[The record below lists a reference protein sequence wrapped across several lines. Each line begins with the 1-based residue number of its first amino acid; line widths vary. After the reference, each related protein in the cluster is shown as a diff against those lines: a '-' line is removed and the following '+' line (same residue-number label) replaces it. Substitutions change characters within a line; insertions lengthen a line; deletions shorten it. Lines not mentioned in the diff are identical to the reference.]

1 MAASGKLEVLVDG
14 LVFPEGP
21 RWRDGKLW
29 FSDMLTGRV
38 MNVDL
43 RGRTQTVAQGTEW
56 LSGLGWLPDGRLLV
70 VSMQSRRLMRLEGGE
85 LVQAADLSALTSYM
99 TNDMVVDAAGRA
111 YVGEVGFDV
120 HGGAPFKAA
129 ALVLVTP
136 DGGTRIVDPDL
147 ACPNGA
153 VITPDG
159 GTLIVAESLADR
171 LTAYDIGADGSLAR
185 RRVWA
190 AVAGLGPD
198 GICLD
203 AAGCVWVASP
213 MQGLVQ
219 RVREG
224 GEVLERFATEVMPL
238 APMLGGPGRRTL
250 FICEAPRPDE
260 ALQERRGRIEMM
272 PVEAAGVGLP

>member
-1 MAASGKLEVLVDG
+1 MATNSGRRTLIDG

-21 RWRDGKLW
+21 RWRGGKLW
-29 FSDMLTGRV
+29 FSDMLAGRV
-38 MNVDL
+38 MTVDL
-43 RGRTQTVAQGTEW
+43 DGQLETIATATGW

-70 VSMQSRRLMRLEGGE
+70 VSMLDRRLLRLEPEG
-85 LVQAADLSALTSYM
+85 LVEVADLKALTSYM
-99 TNDMVVDAAGRA
+99 TNDMVVDARGRA
-111 YVGEVGFDV
+111 YIGEVGFDV

-136 DGGTRIVDPDL
+136 DGQARVVDPDL
-147 ACPNGA
+147 KCPNGA

-159 GTLIVAESLADR
+159 RTLIVAESLADR
-171 LTAYDIGADGSLAR
+171 LTAYTIAADGSLGE

-190 AVAGLGPD
+190 AVEGLGPD

-203 AAGCVWVASP
+203 AEHCIWVASP

-224 GEVLERFATEVMPL
+224 GTVLERFATDIMPL
-238 APMLGGPGRRTL
+238 APMLGGPDRRTL
-250 FICEAPRPDE
+250 FICEAPRPEE
-260 ALQERRGRIEMM
+260 AVKSPRGRIEVMTVDT
-272 PVEAAGVGLP
+272 PGVGLP